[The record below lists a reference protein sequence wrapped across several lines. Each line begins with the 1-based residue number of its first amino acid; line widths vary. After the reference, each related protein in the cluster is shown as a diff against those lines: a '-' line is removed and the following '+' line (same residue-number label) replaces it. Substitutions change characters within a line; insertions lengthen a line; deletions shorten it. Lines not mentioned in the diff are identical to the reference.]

1 MSMNLMHLFK
11 TLSWLGFFAAITL
24 SWIYY
29 LKARNKERMALIE
42 KGTDPSKI
50 YSLPAEGKGFP
61 WLKIGIVVV
70 GICVGL
76 LLGAGLYL
84 LFPRQINELGPF
96 LLFVLGYLFGGIGM
110 IISNYMEKPKG
121 RQNG

>member
-1 MSMNLMHLFK
+1 MNLMQLFK

-50 YSLPAEGKGFP
+50 YSRPAEESKFP

-76 LLGAGLYL
+76 LLGAALYL

-96 LLFVLGYLFGGIGM
+96 LLFVLGFLFGGIGM